1 MQTTA
6 ISCCREGVQV
16 QLLRRCWS
24 ELFAVGLAQC
34 SHNIHLSAMLSA
46 IDNHLQTS
54 AEQGDY

>member
-1 MQTTA
+1 MLLSLGWFLKLCFLL
-6 ISCCREGVQV
+6 ISSH
-16 QLLRRCWS
+16 RCWS

-46 IDNHLQTS
+46 IDNRLQTS